1 MNRRFSSRVLL
12 ALLVLG
18 IVMTIG
24 PNRTKACG
32 PFFSD
37 PVFVSGERPDLPYTR
52 FVAGGVGLVRTKWA
66 RSYLFVA
73 YRYLAERPPDA
84 AEQQRILARWA
95 DGAGAPGGGSE
106 SARDAWLAARRGV
119 PGASDIRSI
128 DVTRPVPASYSSYVN
143 CTADAFAT
151 AKSTLAARLQRF
163 GSGSPAVRDWLA
175 AQDSVFSNCS
185 GGRTIPPP
193 LAESAPAAFRAD
205 RDYQVAAALFYAG
218 DFAAARG
225 AFKRIA
231 ADRSSAWRA
240 IAPYLAARALVRQR
254 TVSNDRASLEEAAR
268 ELKQLQGDATT
279 AEYRP
284 AIERLLEFVRLRT
297 EPEQRLRELGA
308 ELSRGESGEAT
319 TRRLGD
325 YTFLLDRQKDAG
337 PTYWRE
343 PDWTIPPEAISAVR
357 QADEM
362 TDWILTVQGAA
373 PRTHAVERWRKTL
386 SPAWLVAAL
395 AAARPGD
402 AEASELVDAAG
413 RVSESTPAFPSA
425 TCYAIQL
432 MIGAGQADKA
442 RARIDAVL
450 PLARK
455 TWTRS
460 ALNALLAMRLGV
472 ARDLGEFA
480 AAALRQPAY
489 FVYDS
494 TPEAKPQ
501 GDVDMSDPIARG
513 RATLTFASD
522 AAITLDTAMPA
533 AKLLDLAAIAAVP
546 VYLRRELAIAAWTR
560 AELAGD
566 AALADR
572 AAAVVADVSPEF
584 RAAAEEYRATK
595 DEAARRFVFV
605 LAALRNPGVSPYVWA
620 GMGRGTPIGQ
630 MNYYQDNWWCHSSF
644 ERAWLT
650 PSESDADKPLHAF
663 TWPAAPFPGPA
674 ERAAADAEWKK
685 IDAGGAGPSHLSR
698 EAVAFARAH
707 PDDPRVPESLALA
720 VRATRFGPGDA
731 DTTKWSRT
739 AFTLLHQKYPNTTW
753 AKQTKYY
760 Y

>member
-1 MNRRFSSRVLL
+1 MKPSMFVRVVLTVLL
-12 ALLVLG
+12 IVVALMLG
-18 IVMTIG
+18 
-24 PNRTKACG
+24 PDRAKACG
-32 PFFSD
+32 PFASI
-37 PVFVSGERPDLPYTR
+37 PVFVSGERPDLPLER
-52 FVAGGVGLVRTKWA
+52 FAAGNLGLVRPGWA
-66 RSYLFVA
+66 RAYLFVA
-73 YRYLAERPPDA
+73 YRH
-84 AEQQRILARWA
+84 
-95 DGAGAPGGGSE
+95 
-106 SARDAWLAARRGV
+106 
-119 PGASDIRSI
+119 
-128 DVTRPVPASYSSYVN
+128 
-143 CTADAFAT
+143 
-151 AKSTLAARLQRF
+151 
-163 GSGSPAVRDWLA
+163 
-175 AQDSVFSNCS
+175 
-185 GGRTIPPP
+185 
-193 LAESAPAAFRAD
+193 
-205 RDYQVAAALFYAG
+205 
-218 DFAAARG
+218 
-225 AFKRIA
+225 
-231 ADRSSAWRA
+231 RA
-240 IAPYLAARALVRQR
+240 IAPYLAARTLVRQG
-254 TVSNDRASLEEAAR
+254 TVSDDRASLDEALR
-268 ELKQLQGDATT
+268 ELKLLEGDATV

-297 EPEQRLRELGA
+297 EPEKHLRELGA
-308 ELSRGESGEAT
+308 ELSRGGSGDAT

-442 RARIDAVL
+442 RARIDTVL

-460 ALNALLAMRLGV
+460 AINALLAMRLGV

-480 AAALRQPAY
+480 DAALRRPAY
-489 FVYDS
+489 FEYDS
-494 TPEAKPQ
+494 VPRQTPQ
-501 GDVDMSDPIARG
+501 GDVDMGDPVARG

-546 VYLRRELAIAAWTR
+546 VYLRRDLAIAGWTR

-572 AAAVVADVSPEF
+572 AAAAVADVSPELW
-584 RAAAEEYRATK
+584 AAAEEYRATK

-644 ERAWLT
+644 ERASLT
-650 PSESDADKPLHAF
+650 PDKYDAERPFHNF
-663 TWPAAPFPGPA
+663 TWPPAPYPGPA
-674 ERAAADAEWKK
+674 ERAASDAEWKK

-731 DTTKWSRT
+731 DTTKWSKA
-739 AFTLLHQKYPNTTW
+739 AFTLLHQQYPKTKW
-753 AKQTKYY
+753 AKKTPYY